1 MCYSSKHEKMDIPF
15 YVSPKKKTELPF
27 NLDVKKKQ
35 DFYSPFYLGAKKLG
49 RLYVIILGHFLPFSR
64 GRNWPHSQSKIATF
78 FPNTMLRKVKK
89 IFFFF

>member
-1 MCYSSKHEKMDIPF
+1 MDIPF

-49 RLYVIILGHFLPFSR
+49 RLYVIILGHFLPFSLR
-64 GRNWPHSQSKIATF
+64 G
-78 FPNTMLRKVKK
+78 
-89 IFFFF
+89 